1 MSVLKQEV
9 RFIYEYP
16 EGYSQQY
23 VNGALGGV
31 SPRGEIIANFFIE
44 KPRLPLAVTNE
55 ITPTGTIGA
64 ETVEEPVDIRNTF
77 VRAVTSGVI
86 LSYDNAKNLHAW
98 LGEKIKELEFL
109 QPGHGGV
116 KPGGREFGH

>member
-1 MSVLKQEV
+1 MSMLKQEI

-16 EGYSQQY
+16 EGFQQQY

-44 KPRLPLAVTNE
+44 KPILPKAVSNE
-55 ITPTGTIGA
+55 ITPSGIIGA
-64 ETVEEPVDIRNTF
+64 ETVEEPADLRNTF
-77 VRAVTSGVI
+77 VRAVTGGII
-86 LSYDNAKNLHAW
+86 LSYDNARNLHNW

-109 QPGHGGV
+109 QQGKGNA